1 VIPLAS
7 RVGGQGDPLL
17 LYIHGLNANR
27 EAWNRLD
34 SVAAESWEGRRV
46 AVDLPGHGRSDRT
59 PLYSYGA
66 LAAAVAA
73 TVGKSSPVSIIGHS
87 MGGVVA
93 LALASGW
100 FGLDVVKVL
109 AFGVKVQWTEEEL
122 GRLRELAER
131 PAKRFKSRE
140 EAATRFLRVS
150 GLEGLVE
157 LDDPAVERG
166 VVNLPEG
173 DFALATDPAANA
185 IGAPSIRSLVGAAQ
199 AKVRLA
205 CGSGDPLVGIEELRA
220 HDPEAE
226 EWGGLAHNAQVEAP
240 EQVWE
245 TFQRLG

>member
-1 VIPLAS
+1 MIPLAS

-34 SVAAESWEGRRV
+34 RLAAESWTGRRV
-46 AVDLPGHGRSDRT
+46 AVDLPGHGKSDRT

-66 LAAAVAA
+66 VAAAVAA
-73 TVGKSSPVSIIGHS
+73 TVGKSGSVSIIGHS
-87 MGGVVA
+87 MGGVVG

-100 FGLDVVKVL
+100 FGLNVVEVL
-109 AFGVKVQWTEEEL
+109 AFGVKVSWNDEEL
-122 GRLRELAER
+122 GRLRHLAER
-131 PAKRFKSRE
+131 PAKRFASRE

-157 LDDPAVERG
+157 FDDPAVERG
-166 VVNLPEG
+166 VVELPDGE
-173 DFALATDPAANA
+173 FSLAVDPAANA
-185 IGAPSIRSLVGAAQ
+185 IGAPSIASLMAAAQ

-220 HDPEAE
+220 HDPDAE
-226 EWGGLAHNAQVEAP
+226 EWDGLAHNVQVEAP
-240 EQVWE
+240 ERVWE
-245 TFQRLG
+245 TFQRLS